1 MIGARTRWS
10 GKRWWAAALLLALPA
25 AAPALAGAGAS
36 PWASTEQ
43 SQVRLISAL
52 TAVGDR
58 ASLSLG
64 LHIRLEPGWK
74 TYWRS
79 PGDAGFPT
87 LLDWSG
93 SSNLAAAELH
103 WPAPERF
110 RIFGLETFGYVDEVV
125 LPVTLSLAR
134 PGQAAA
140 LKVRVDYAICK
151 DICIPHEAELAL
163 DLGAGAARA
172 SPYAGLIERYLSR
185 VPVRGPSAE
194 LAIEGVTVRG
204 AVPTQVL
211 EVSARARRPFV
222 APDLIVEGPAGYFFG
237 AARVSFRDAGLG
249 VRLAAP
255 VTTRQGLGSL
265 AGQALTLILIDGERA
280 LEHVVA
286 PSAAE

>member
-1 MIGARTRWS
+1 
-10 GKRWWAAALLLALPA
+10 LLLALPV
-25 AAPALAGAGAS
+25 AAPAMAGAGAS

-43 SQVRLISAL
+43 SQVRLISAM

-93 SSNLAAAELH
+93 SANLAAAELH
-103 WPAPERF
+103 WPAPKRF

-151 DICIPHEAELAL
+151 DICIPHEAELTL

-185 VPVRGPSAE
+185 VPARGPSAE

-237 AARVSFRDAGLG
+237 AAQVSFRDAGLG
-249 VRLAAP
+249 ARLAAP

-280 LEHVVA
+280 VEREVA
-286 PSAAE
+286 PSAAD